1 MNEQTIFSHGR
12 FQEFYTAREMA
23 EIALKRGIT
32 TFPATERGVRKLA
45 ETSGWNSLPSNLC
58 RPREGKGGGR
68 EYHFTLMPQVMRD
81 AIAAWGQQAMLAN
94 AHQVAQDADERR
106 LNALRLSALAPRP
119 RMVAQARTE
128 ILRSIDGY
136 AISRGQ
142 KRSWAI
148 RKFLEAQAEYHLRQK
163 IEKKRDVG
171 FHLDAVEVN
180 SLASPPLLTALDGFQ
195 LEAGRLAVANDRRDD
210 ARISRTAIYSW
221 FKSWDENGALA
232 LAPTPPRQDQEI
244 PPAFK
249 DFLKFYAKP
258 SKPSVPRAYAAYVKA
273 ASEAEGVQRMT
284 LTLDQVQYILRHKLN
299 NIEKNVGREGMLTL
313 RSRLPYITRTTED
326 MWPTT
331 IYTADGKTFDAE
343 VADPVTRLAI
353 RPEITSVLDVA
364 TRKCVGYALSRKE
377 NFVSVS
383 DALRRSVSAHG
394 VCAIFYT
401 DRGAGYKNKN
411 FDDAIGGLMGRLGIT
426 KMHALPYNSQAKGII
441 ERFNHTWN
449 DLAREYPTY
458 ISKEMD
464 KEAKHEVHKETR
476 GEIKLFGTARRLPS
490 WEQFIADV
498 ERTIAEYND
507 RPHSGL
513 PRFEDPETGKLRHM
527 SPNEFWATH
536 VSNGFEPVTIDQD
549 EADDLFRPYEIRSVS
564 RAQVTLRENT
574 YFDEKL
580 TGYHKQQVMVGYDYH
595 QADKVWV
602 REFDVETGQP
612 GKLICV
618 AGFMANTQ
626 RYVPV
631 PFEQDALEKR
641 AKARRKRAEGKLEAI
656 DAELRAPYLLEQQAA
671 PITAEIFD
679 LREPEAVVAAPMA
692 VTSAPVADNVKNI
705 VDAKPKRRTF
715 RSDEELAAWALQHPD
730 QLSANQIKVLRSCI
744 SSPAARDLF
753 RMSGIDVEAL
763 RTLLRAVA

>member
-1 MNEQTIFSHGR
+1 MKDLATLVPQG

-23 EIALKRGIT
+23 AIALRRGIT
-32 TFPATERGVRKLA
+32 TFPATEFRVREYA
-45 ETSGWNSLPSNLC
+45 RRNGWHDLPAHLRRRRS
-58 RPREGKGGGR
+58 GKGGGW
-68 EYHFTLMPQVMRD
+68 EYHVTLLPQVMRD
-81 AIAAWGQQAMLAN
+81 ALSGWDDMAMLAN

-119 RMVAQARTE
+119 RMVAQARAE
-128 ILRSIDGY
+128 VLRSIDGY

-148 RKFLEAQAEYHLRQK
+148 RKFLEAQTEYHLRQK
-163 IEKKRDVG
+163 IEKKRDAG
-171 FHLDAVEVN
+171 IHLNAIEVN
-180 SLASPPLLTALDGFQ
+180 SLASPLLLTAPDGFQ
-195 LEAGRLAVANDRRDD
+195 LEAGKLAVSNDRRDD
-210 ARISRTAIYSW
+210 AQISRTSVYAW
-221 FKSWDENGALA
+221 FKSWDEKGVLA

-249 DFLKFYAKP
+249 DFLRFYAKP
-258 SKPSVPRAYAAYVKA
+258 SKPSVSRAYEAYVRA

-284 LTLDQVQYILRHKLN
+284 LTIDQVQYILRHKLN
-299 NIEKNVGREGMLTL
+299 DIEKNVGREGLLTL
-313 RSRLPYITRTTED
+313 RSRLPFITRTTED

-343 VADPVTRLAI
+343 VADPATRLAI
-353 RPEITSVLDVA
+353 RPEITSVLDVV

-383 DALRRSVSAHG
+383 DALRRSVSTHG

-401 DRGAGYKNKN
+401 DRGAGYKNKS

-458 ISKEMD
+458 ISKDMD

-476 GEIKLFGTARRLPS
+476 GEIKQFGKARRLPS

-507 RPHSGL
+507 RPHSSL

-527 SPNEFWATH
+527 SPNEAWAAH
-536 VSNGFEPVTIDQD
+536 VANGFEPVTIDQD
-549 EADDLFRPYEIRSVS
+549 EADDLFRPYEICKVS
-564 RAQVTLRENT
+564 RAQVTLHKNT

-580 TGYHKQQVMVGYDYH
+580 TARHKQQVMVGYDYH

-618 AGFMANTQ
+618 AGFMANAQ

-631 PFEQDALEKR
+631 PFEQAALEKR
-641 AKARRKRAEGKLEAI
+641 AKTRRKRMEDKIEAI

-671 PITAEIFD
+671 PVTAEIFD

-705 VDAKPKRRTF
+705 SDAKPKRRTF
-715 RSDEELAAWALQHPD
+715 GSDEELAAWALKHPD
-730 QLSANQIKVLRSCI
+730 ELIPKQIDLLRQCVNNSVK
-744 SSPAARDLF
+744 ADLF
-753 RMSGIDVEAL
+753 RMSGIDLEAL
-763 RTLLRAVA
+763 RNLLRAVA